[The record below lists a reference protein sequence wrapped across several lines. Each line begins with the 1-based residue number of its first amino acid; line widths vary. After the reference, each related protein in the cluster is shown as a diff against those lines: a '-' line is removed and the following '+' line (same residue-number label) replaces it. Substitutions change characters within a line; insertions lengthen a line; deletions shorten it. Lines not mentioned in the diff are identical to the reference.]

1 MRAKRRVEISIGRR
15 GALLSP
21 AASWGLFF
29 LRGVER
35 GATRRAPRCRLSIRL
50 ERNPRTLTYSTST
63 TRQRR
68 APHSQR
74 GGRRPRG
81 DVSPTGRVFHTARSI
96 KVGASQPSNRR
107 PCHRIRRNLYEAV
120 AARRTHSHAAIRQ
133 YVHLDDGVGPAST
146 NRVHGHVG
154 PRRARRRWHQPRRRR
169 VVWPWRQALRGAC
182 SGRWLRNLVMVAHS
196 SAGS

>member
-1 MRAKRRVEISIGRR
+1 M
-15 GALLSP
+15 
-21 AASWGLFF
+21 
-29 LRGVER
+29 RGVER
-35 GATRRAPRCRLSIRL
+35 GATRRAAVPPRSIRL
-50 ERNPRTLTYSTST
+50 ERNPKTLTYSPGTM
-63 TRQRR
+63 RRRR

-120 AARRTHSHAAIRQ
+120 ATRRTHSHAVIRQ
-133 YVHLDDGVGPAST
+133 KFIST
-146 NRVHGHVG
+146 TAAVPRRRPRARTRR

-169 VVWPWRQALRGAC
+169 VVWPWRQVLHRSSPRHESRYEAIPRPVSHHHSRLRHTG
-182 SGRWLRNLVMVAHS
+182 LDKLQV
-196 SAGS
+196 SANATPLGEARSK

>member
-1 MRAKRRVEISIGRR
+1 MSRPARRPPSLRRIGGSFFARRRARSSG
-15 GALLSP
+15 
-21 AASWGLFF
+21 
-29 LRGVER
+29 
-35 GATRRAPRCRLSIRL
+35 APRCRLARL
-50 ERNPRTLTYSTST
+50 ARQGSYTLLTYSTST
-63 TRQRR
+63 TRRRR

-120 AARRTHSHAAIRQ
+120 ATRRTHSHAVIRQ
-133 YVHLDDGVGPAST
+133 KFIST
-146 NRVHGHVG
+146 TAAVPRRRPRARTRR

-169 VVWPWRQALRGAC
+169 VVWPWRQAPRGAC
-182 SGRWLRNLVMVAHS
+182 PGRWLRNLVLVADS
-196 SAGS
+196 SVGS